1 MLTNTSLLGAQE
13 VSPFYLY
20 GGGVRVPVPA
30 IRLKLPAPR
39 PADSLLG
46 ALPRLNRHDSDALAS
61 SARRHPVGALLL
73 SRSQKHDR
81 AVHHAPVRAD
91 GSRPSCG
98 SPGSALYVGGL
109 LANGWTPCDTSSGS
123 S

>member
-30 IRLKLPAPR
+30 IRLKLPAPL

-46 ALPRLNRHDSDALAS
+46 ALPRLSQQKNF
-61 SARRHPVGALLL
+61 L
-73 SRSQKHDR
+73 SNLNYHK
-81 AVHHAPVRAD
+81 
-91 GSRPSCG
+91 
-98 SPGSALYVGGL
+98 
-109 LANGWTPCDTSSGS
+109 NK
-123 S
+123 